1 MCAVVTIKI
10 YFSGTKVTV
19 PYGAPSYTY
28 YLVSY
33 QEVYSFTSFFNR
45 FAIVGIVPVS
55 DHTISV
61 FGIKVCIR
69 RMSHIMFSASCQP
82 LTVPRSF
89 DPSCIT
95 TNFGGGCLLK
105 RNSIFGINSF
115 QTIPLFPNQNP

>member
-10 YFSGTKVTV
+10 YFSDTKVTV

-33 QEVYSFTSFFNR
+33 QEVHSFTSFFNR

-61 FGIKVCIR
+61 FGIKDWAGKEV
-69 RMSHIMFSASCQP
+69 
-82 LTVPRSF
+82 VPRQGGVILVSIMSVF
-89 DPSCIT
+89 KD
-95 TNFGGGCLLK
+95 FGSGKGVWFG
-105 RNSIFGINSF
+105 RN
-115 QTIPLFPNQNP
+115 